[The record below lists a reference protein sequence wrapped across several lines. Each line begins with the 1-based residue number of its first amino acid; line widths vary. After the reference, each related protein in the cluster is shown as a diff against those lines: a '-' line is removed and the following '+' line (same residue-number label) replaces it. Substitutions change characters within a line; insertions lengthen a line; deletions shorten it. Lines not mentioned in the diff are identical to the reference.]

1 MSLKSIWERFIQ
13 NRPVYQKLRA
23 TYERATADLDE
34 ARHKQEGTT
43 AKLNEVQHT
52 LNKLEKDHE
61 RLRGEYDHAMTD
73 LDKALPALSHSE
85 AKRGALSQQYEQA
98 TKNLANVRQNF
109 QQLQAKNEQT
119 KTALNRTTGALD
131 ELRAEHERVAV
142 ALDKS
147 RHRFQQLQTEYG
159 ALTEKNDQTTADLD
173 EARHRVQQLQAKN
186 EQTKTALNRT
196 TGALDELRAE
206 HERVTVALDKSRHRF
221 QQLQTEYGALTEKN
235 DQTTADLD
243 EARHRVQQLQA
254 EHEQTKT
261 ALNRTTGALD
271 ELRAEHERVAVAL
284 DKAQHDLHE
293 WHAKHERTTVEL
305 ERTTTALDGARTEHE
320 QTKADLRDEQ
330 KKYNALHEEYKQT
343 DWPNVRREYDE
354 LLEEHEQTTR
364 ALDESRE
371 NHATKMAEFNAW
383 LEEHEQTTRALDESR
398 EEHARKKQD
407 FDKLS
412 EKHDSLDQKYKLV
425 SNLLSAKRSENEAF
439 KKFKELFEGRFM
451 AFANEESSLAEE
463 AAAVEK
469 LQSLEKRLEE
479 LVAFPHT
486 FTKKSIAIGG
496 GFSSGKSEF
505 VNSFI
510 TKPDVKMPV
519 DIKPATVIPSFVI
532 SNTEVSIK
540 GFSRN
545 GATVDIAPAF
555 YRQLS
560 HNFVGTFDFTLKDL
574 MPSITVEVPLRE
586 GLEHICLID
595 TPGYNPAGG
604 NTDHDKKTAAEFL
617 KDRDALIWMID
628 ANAGTIPK
636 DDLEFI
642 DSMELNGLP
651 FYVVLNK
658 ADLKPE
664 SELEDILNEVKET
677 LEDAGIEPMGIC
689 PYSSIKPDQDNLYDR
704 IRDGQ
709 PLHDFFRSENKP
721 KSDLKAEL
729 KGEIKSVFA
738 MYENA
743 IRKDENTAKL
753 LRKGLNDL
761 GRHINQLENSKLD
774 PDEMDALVEKIDNLI
789 KSQEKDFTSIK
800 GKMEEIKKDLLKAVD
815 EVFWS
820 LRPQSSKGVTRPPS
834 ALASK
839 SEQGSPPSRSTV
851 KRQGSI
857 KGGKYIPT
865 DAEQPEKPSALASK
879 LEHSQPQLL
888 SVGSAILKGVGSAV
902 KGGRTD
908 KPTFVNPQPPPS
920 SQGSFEQTALR
931 YINSATAEV
940 LVDGRLGIRSEVAK
954 NIVAYRTQNGP
965 FQQLDEL
972 RRVRGIGSSTFKL
985 LRQRLR
991 NVLRGK
997 YIPPE
1002 QIALRYI
1009 NSATAEVLADERLG
1023 ISPQIAAKIVAYRTQ
1038 NGPFQQL
1045 DELRRVRGIGSSTFE
1060 RLRRRWRNVL
1070 RGEYIPTDAEQSEKP
1085 TPLQYLNSATA
1096 KNLEERLVISPQI
1109 AAKIV
1114 AYRTQNGPFQ
1124 KFDELRRVKGI
1135 GDLLLLRQ
1143 RLQNVLRGEYSP
1155 TDAEQPEKPTVP
1167 GLQITQLFSWLFGT
1181 GQLQYLNSATA
1192 KNLEELGI
1200 SPQIAANIVA
1210 YRKQHGPFQQLDE
1223 LKQVKGIGSST
1234 FKRLRKRLLDKRHSL

>member
-34 ARHKQEGTT
+34 ARH
-43 AKLNEVQHT
+43 
-52 LNKLEKDHE
+52 
-61 RLRGEYDHAMTD
+61 
-73 LDKALPALSHSE
+73 
-85 AKRGALSQQYEQA
+85 
-98 TKNLANVRQNF
+98 
-109 QQLQAKNEQT
+109 
-119 KTALNRTTGALD
+119 
-131 ELRAEHERVAV
+131 
-142 ALDKS
+142 
-147 RHRFQQLQTEYG
+147 
-159 ALTEKNDQTTADLD
+159 
-173 EARHRVQQLQAKN
+173 RVQQLQAKN
-186 EQTKTALNRT
+186 
-196 TGALDELRAE
+196 
-206 HERVTVALDKSRHRF
+206 
-221 QQLQTEYGALTEKN
+221 
-235 DQTTADLD
+235 
-243 EARHRVQQLQA
+243 
-254 EHEQTKT
+254 EQTKT

-305 ERTTTALDGARTEHE
+305 EHTTTALDGARTEHE

-343 DWPNVRREYDE
+343 DWP
-354 LLEEHEQTTR
+354 
-364 ALDESRE
+364 
-371 NHATKMAEFNAW
+371 AW
-383 LEEHEQTTRALDESR
+383 LEEHEQTTRALDEER
-398 EEHARKKQD
+398 EKHATKTAEFNALRGEHEQTTRALDEECKKHATKTAE
-407 FDKLS
+407 FNKLS
-412 EKHDSLDQKYKLV
+412 ERHDSLDQKYELV
-425 SNLLSAKRSENEAF
+425 SKLLNAKRSENEAF
-439 KKFKELFEGRFM
+439 ERFKELFEGRFM

-469 LQSLEKRLEE
+469 LQSLEKRLKE

-510 TKPDVKMPV
+510 KNPYVKMPV

-540 GFSRN
+540 GFSRD
-545 GATVDIAPAF
+545 GATVDIVPAF

-560 HNFVGTFDFTLKDL
+560 HNFVGTFDFKLKDL
-574 MPSITVEVPLRE
+574 MPSITVEVPLMK

-604 NTDHDKKTAAEFL
+604 NTDQDKKTAAEFL
-617 KDRDALIWMID
+617 KDRDALIWMIGLD
-628 ANAGTIPK
+628 ATGTIPQS
-636 DDLEFI
+636 DLDFI
-642 DSMELNGLP
+642 KGMKLNGLP
-651 FYVVLNK
+651 FYMVLNK

-664 SELEDILNEVKET
+664 SDLEDILDEVKET
-677 LEDAGIEPMGIC
+677 LEYEGIEPVGISA
-689 PYSSIKPDQDNLYDR
+689 YSARRRKEYSFDE
-704 IRDGQ
+704 DGVS
-709 PLHDFFRSENKP
+709 LHDFFRRHNQP
-721 KSDLKAEL
+721 KGDLEAEL
-729 KGEIKSVFA
+729 KGEIESVFA

-753 LRKGLNDL
+753 LMEELASLDLDILDTGIGL
-761 GRHINQLENSKLD
+761 
-774 PDEMDALVEKIDNLI
+774 DEQDVLSEKIDNI
-789 KSQEKDFTSIK
+789 KKSQEKDFTSIK
-800 GKMEEIKKDLLKAVD
+800 GKMEEIKKDMLKAVD

-834 ALASK
+834 APASKSEQGSPPPSRSTVKRQGSIKGGKYIPTTTEQPEKPSALASK
-839 SEQGSPPSRSTV
+839 SEQGSPPPSRSTV

-865 DAEQPEKPSALASK
+865 DAEQ
-879 LEHSQPQLL
+879 
-888 SVGSAILKGVGSAV
+888 
-902 KGGRTD
+902 
-908 KPTFVNPQPPPS
+908 
-920 SQGSFEQTALR
+920 FEQTALR
-931 YINSATAEV
+931 YINSET
-940 LVDGRLGIRSEVAK
+940 AK
-954 NIVAYRTQNGP
+954 N
-965 FQQLDEL
+965 LE
-972 RRVRGIGSSTFKL
+972 
-985 LRQRLR
+985 
-991 NVLRGK
+991 
-997 YIPPE
+997 
-1002 QIALRYI
+1002 
-1009 NSATAEVLADERLG
+1009 ERFG
-1023 ISPQIAAKIVAYRTQ
+1023 ISPQIATKIVAYRTQ

-1045 DELRRVRGIGSSTFE
+1045 DKLRRVKGIGSYTFD
-1060 RLRRRWRNVL
+1060 RLRQRLRNVL
-1070 RGEYIPTDAEQSEKP
+1070 RGEYIPTEQIV
-1085 TPLQYLNSATA
+1085 LRYINSATA

-1114 AYRTQNGPFQ
+1114 AYRKQNGPFQ

-1167 GLQITQLFSWLFGT
+1167 GLFSWLFGT
-1181 GQLQYLNSATA
+1181 GQLQLQYLNSATA

-1223 LKQVKGIGSST
+1223 LKQVRGIGSYT
-1234 FKRLRKRLLDKRHSL
+1234 FDRLRKILLDKRHSL

>member
-85 AKRGALSQQYEQA
+85 AKRGALSQQYEYA

-109 QQLQAKNEQT
+109 
-119 KTALNRTTGALD
+119 
-131 ELRAEHERVAV
+131 
-142 ALDKS
+142 
-147 RHRFQQLQTEYG
+147 
-159 ALTEKNDQTTADLD
+159 
-173 EARHRVQQLQAKN
+173 QQLQAKN

-243 EARHRVQQLQA
+243 EARHRVEQLQA
-254 EHEQTKT
+254 EHEQITTALNRTTGALDGARAEHEQTKVSLDKSRHRFQQLQTEYGALTEKNDQTTADLDEAQHRVEQLQAEHEQITT

-354 LLEEHEQTTR
+354 LLEEHNQTTR
-364 ALDESRE
+364 ALDEERE
-371 NHATKMAEFNAW
+371 KHATKTAEFNAW
-383 LEEHEQTTRALDESR
+383 LEEHEQTTRALDEER
-398 EEHARKKQD
+398 ENHATKTAEFNALRGEHEQTTRALDEERENHATKTAE
-407 FDKLS
+407 FNKLS
-412 EKHDSLDQKYKLV
+412 ERHDSLDQKYELV

-439 KKFKELFEGRFM
+439 ERFKELFEGRFM

-469 LQSLEKRLEE
+469 LQSLEKRLKE

-540 GFSRN
+540 GFSRD
-545 GATVDIAPAF
+545 GATVDIVPAF

-560 HNFVGTFDFTLKDL
+560 HNFVGTFDFKLKDL
-574 MPSITVEVPLRE
+574 MPSITVEVPLMK

-604 NTDHDKKTAAEFL
+604 NTDQDKKTAAEFL
-617 KDRDALIWMID
+617 KDRDALIWMIGLD
-628 ANAGTIPK
+628 STGTIPQS
-636 DDLEFI
+636 DLDFI

-658 ADLKPE
+658 ADRKPK
-664 SELEDILNEVKET
+664 SELKAILHEVKDT
-677 LEDAGIEPMGIC
+677 LEEEGIEPEGISA
-689 PYSSIKPDQDNLYDR
+689 YSARRRKEYSFDE
-704 IRDGQ
+704 DGVS
-709 PLHDFFRSENKP
+709 LHDFFRHHNQP
-721 KSDLKAEL
+721 KDDLEDEL
-729 KGEIKSVFA
+729 KEEIESVFA

-753 LRKGLNDL
+753 LRKGFNDL
-761 GRHINQLENSKLD
+761 GRHINQLEKSKLD
-774 PDEMDALVEKIDNLI
+774 PDEMDVLSEKIDNLK

-800 GKMEEIKKDLLKAVD
+800 GQMEEIKKDMLKAVD

-834 ALASK
+834 APASK
-839 SEQGSPPSRSTV
+839 SEQGSPPPSRSTVKRQGSIKGGKYIPTTTEQPEKPSAPAPKSEQGSPPPSRSTV

-865 DAEQPEKPSALASK
+865 DAEQ
-879 LEHSQPQLL
+879 
-888 SVGSAILKGVGSAV
+888 
-902 KGGRTD
+902 
-908 KPTFVNPQPPPS
+908 
-920 SQGSFEQTALR
+920 FEQTALR
-931 YINSATAEV
+931 YINSE
-940 LVDGRLGIRSEVAK
+940 
-954 NIVAYRTQNGP
+954 
-965 FQQLDEL
+965 
-972 RRVRGIGSSTFKL
+972 
-985 LRQRLR
+985 
-991 NVLRGK
+991 
-997 YIPPE
+997 
-1002 QIALRYI
+1002 
-1009 NSATAEVLADERLG
+1009 
-1023 ISPQIAAKIVAYRTQ
+1023 
-1038 NGPFQQL
+1038 
-1045 DELRRVRGIGSSTFE
+1045 
-1060 RLRRRWRNVL
+1060 
-1070 RGEYIPTDAEQSEKP
+1070 
-1085 TPLQYLNSATA
+1085 TA
-1096 KNLEERLVISPQI
+1096 K
-1109 AAKIV
+1109 
-1114 AYRTQNGPFQ
+1114 
-1124 KFDELRRVKGI
+1124 
-1135 GDLLLLRQ
+1135 
-1143 RLQNVLRGEYSP
+1143 
-1155 TDAEQPEKPTVP
+1155 KP
-1167 GLQITQLFSWLFGT
+1167 
-1181 GQLQYLNSATA
+1181 
-1192 KNLEELGI
+1192 
-1200 SPQIAANIVA
+1200 
-1210 YRKQHGPFQQLDE
+1210 
-1223 LKQVKGIGSST
+1223 
-1234 FKRLRKRLLDKRHSL
+1234 

>member
-61 RLRGEYDHAMTD
+61 RLRGEYERT
-73 LDKALPALSHSE
+73 
-85 AKRGALSQQYEQA
+85 

-131 ELRAEHERVAV
+131 ELRAEHEQTKVS
-142 ALDKS
+142 LDKS

-173 EARHRVQQLQAKN
+173 EARHRVEQLQAEH
-186 EQTKTALNRT
+186 EQITTALNRT

-206 HERVTVALDKSRHRF
+206 HERVTVSLDKSRHRF

-243 EARHRVQQLQA
+243 EARHRVEQLQAKNEQTKTALNRTTGALDGARAEHEQTKVSLDKSRHRFQQLQTEYGALTEKNDQTTADLDEARHRVEQLQA
-254 EHEQTKT
+254 EHEQITT

-343 DWPNVRREYDE
+343 DWPKVRREYDE
-354 LLEEHEQTTR
+354 LQEEHDQTTR
-364 ALDESRE
+364 ALDEERE
-371 NHATKMAEFNAW
+371 NHATKTAEFNAW
-383 LEEHEQTTRALDESR
+383 LEEHDQTTRALDEERENHATKTAEFNALRGEHDQTQTALTESR
-398 EEHARKKQD
+398 EEHARTKSDLDATRQD

-412 EKHDSLDQKYKLV
+412 EKHDSLDQKYELV
-425 SNLLSAKRSENEAF
+425 SNLLNAKRSENEAF
-439 KKFKELFEGRFM
+439 ERFKELFEGRFM

-510 TKPDVKMPV
+510 TKSDVKMPV
-519 DIKPATVIPSFVI
+519 KVEPATVIPSFVI

-540 GFSRN
+540 GFSRD
-545 GATVDIAPAF
+545 GGTVDIAPAF

-560 HNFVGTFDFTLKDL
+560 HNFVDTFPFELKDL
-574 MPSITVEVPLRE
+574 MPSITVEVPLMK

-604 NTDHDKKTAAEFL
+604 NTDQDKKTAAEVL
-617 KDRDALIWMID
+617 KDRDALIWMIGLD
-628 ANAGTIPK
+628 ATGTIPQS
-636 DDLEFI
+636 DLDFI
-642 DSMELNGLP
+642 KGMELNGLP

-664 SELEDILNEVKET
+664 SELEDILDEVKET
-677 LEDAGIEPMGIC
+677 LEDEGIEPVGISA
-689 PYSSIKPDQDNLYDR
+689 YSARHHKEYLFDE
-704 IRDGQ
+704 DGVS
-709 PLHDFFRSENKP
+709 LHDFFRSENQP
-721 KSDLKAEL
+721 KGDLEAEL

-761 GRHINQLENSKLD
+761 GHHINVLENSKLD
-774 PDEMDALVEKIDNLI
+774 PDEMDALSEKIDNI
-789 KSQEKDFTSIK
+789 KKSQEKDFTSIK
-800 GKMEEIKKDLLKAVD
+800 GKMEEIKKDMLKAVD

-834 ALASK
+834 APAPK
-839 SEQGSPPSRSTV
+839 SEQGSPPPSRSTV

-865 DAEQPEKPSALASK
+865 DAEQ
-879 LEHSQPQLL
+879 
-888 SVGSAILKGVGSAV
+888 
-902 KGGRTD
+902 
-908 KPTFVNPQPPPS
+908 
-920 SQGSFEQTALR
+920 FEQTALR
-931 YINSATAEV
+931 YINSET
-940 LVDGRLGIRSEVAK
+940 AK
-954 NIVAYRTQNGP
+954 NLEERFDISPQIATKIVAYRKQHGP
-965 FQQLDEL
+965 FQQLDKL
-972 RRVRGIGSSTFKL
+972 KRVRGIGSYTFDR

-991 NVLRGK
+991 NVLRGE
-997 YIPPE
+997 YSPTE
-1002 QIALRYI
+1002 QIVLRYI
-1009 NSATAEVLADERLG
+1009 
-1023 ISPQIAAKIVAYRTQ
+1023 
-1038 NGPFQQL
+1038 
-1045 DELRRVRGIGSSTFE
+1045 
-1060 RLRRRWRNVL
+1060 
-1070 RGEYIPTDAEQSEKP
+1070 
-1085 TPLQYLNSATA
+1085 NSATA

-1114 AYRTQNGPFQ
+1114 AYRKQHGPFQ

-1167 GLQITQLFSWLFGT
+1167 GLGSWFARIWGLGAE
-1181 GQLQYLNSATA
+1181 QLQYLNSATA
-1192 KNLEELGI
+1192 KNLEERLDI

-1223 LKQVKGIGSST
+1223 LKQVRGIGSYT
-1234 FKRLRKRLLDKRHSL
+1234 FDRLRKILLDKRHSL

>member
-85 AKRGALSQQYEQA
+85 AKRRALSQQY
-98 TKNLANVRQNF
+98 
-109 QQLQAKNEQT
+109 
-119 KTALNRTTGALD
+119 
-131 ELRAEHERVAV
+131 
-142 ALDKS
+142 
-147 RHRFQQLQTEYG
+147 
-159 ALTEKNDQTTADLD
+159 
-173 EARHRVQQLQAKN
+173 
-186 EQTKTALNRT
+186 
-196 TGALDELRAE
+196 
-206 HERVTVALDKSRHRF
+206 
-221 QQLQTEYGALTEKN
+221 
-235 DQTTADLD
+235 
-243 EARHRVQQLQA
+243 
-254 EHEQTKT
+254 
-261 ALNRTTGALD
+261 
-271 ELRAEHERVAVAL
+271 
-284 DKAQHDLHE
+284 
-293 WHAKHERTTVEL
+293 ERTTVEL

-343 DWPNVRREYDE
+343 DWPKVRREYDE
-354 LLEEHEQTTR
+354 LQEEH
-364 ALDESRE
+364 
-371 NHATKMAEFNAW
+371 N
-383 LEEHEQTTRALDESR
+383 QTTRALDESR
-398 EEHARKKQD
+398 EEHAQKKQD

-510 TKPDVKMPV
+510 TNPDVKMPV
-519 DIKPATVIPSFVI
+519 KVEPATVIPSFVI

-540 GFSRN
+540 GFSRD
-545 GATVDIAPAF
+545 GGTVDIAPAF

-560 HNFVGTFDFTLKDL
+560 HNFVDTFPFELKDL
-574 MPSITVEVPLRE
+574 MPSITVEVPLMK

-595 TPGYNPAGG
+595 TPGYNPAGE
-604 NTDHDKKTAAEFL
+604 NTDQDKKTAAEVL
-617 KDRDALIWMID
+617 KDRDALIWMIGVD
-628 ANAGTIPK
+628 ATGTIPQS
-636 DDLEFI
+636 DLDFI
-642 DSMELNGLP
+642 KGMKLNGLP

-677 LEDAGIEPMGIC
+677 LEDEGIEPVGIC
-689 PYSSIKPDQDNLYDR
+689 PYSSTRPDKYNLYDR

-709 PLHDFFRSENKP
+709 PLHDFFRSENQP
-721 KSDLKAEL
+721 KSDLEVEL

-753 LRKGLNDL
+753 LMEELASLDLDILDTGIGL
-761 GRHINQLENSKLD
+761 
-774 PDEMDALVEKIDNLI
+774 DEQDVLSEKIDNI
-789 KSQEKDFTSIK
+789 KKSQEKDFTSIK
-800 GKMEEIKKDLLKAVD
+800 GKMEEIKKDMLKAVD

-834 ALASK
+834 APASK
-839 SEQGSPPSRSTV
+839 SEQGSPPPSRSTVKRQGSIKGGKYIPTTTEQPEKPSTPASKSEQGSLPSRSTV

-865 DAEQPEKPSALASK
+865 DAEQPEKPSAPPAPKS
-879 LEHSQPQLL
+879 EQ
-888 SVGSAILKGVGSAV
+888 GS
-902 KGGRTD
+902 
-908 KPTFVNPQPPPS
+908 PPPS
-920 SQGSFEQTALR
+920 RSTMKRQGS
-931 YINSATAEV
+931 IK
-940 LVDGRLGIRSEVAK
+940 G
-954 NIVAYRTQNGP
+954 
-965 FQQLDEL
+965 
-972 RRVRGIGSSTFKL
+972 
-985 LRQRLR
+985 
-991 NVLRGK
+991 GK
-997 YIPPE
+997 YIPTE

-1009 NSATAEVLADERLG
+1009 NSATAEVFADGRLG
-1023 ISPQIAAKIVAYRTQ
+1023 ISPQIAAYIVAYRKQ
-1038 NGPFQQL
+1038 HGPFQQL
-1045 DELRRVRGIGSSTFE
+1045 DELRRVTGIGSYTF
-1060 RLRRRWRNVL
+1060 
-1070 RGEYIPTDAEQSEKP
+1070 K
-1085 TPLQYLNSATA
+1085 
-1096 KNLEERLVISPQI
+1096 
-1109 AAKIV
+1109 
-1114 AYRTQNGPFQ
+1114 
-1124 KFDELRRVKGI
+1124 
-1135 GDLLLLRQ
+1135 LLRQ
-1143 RLQNVLRGEYSP
+1143 RLLDNAITVYGESKISDEQDTQADNIPLLRFLRGMFGSKIS
-1155 TDAEQPEKPTVP
+1155 DEQD
-1167 GLQITQLFSWLFGT
+1167 TQADTEQFEQTALR
-1181 GQLQYLNSATA
+1181 YINSATA

-1223 LKQVKGIGSST
+1223 LKQVRGIGSYT
-1234 FKRLRKRLLDKRHSL
+1234 FDRLRKILLDKRHSL